1 MSFHIF
7 KLIDKLNLTLKRILI
22 CIVQLLELMRVIK
35 LDFLNVNLLQN
46 HVINDELKSNL
57 FRVSWICH
65 VVRVSDTFFL
75 TFEESAV
82 SVKDR
87 SNVTEV
93 LKFKSILFIFLVS
106 EVMMNQLD
114 LVFDFDTFVNIL
126 LYIWIKFQTDCMFSI

>member
-7 KLIDKLNLTLKRILI
+7 KLIDKLNFTLKRILV
-22 CIVQLLELMRVIK
+22 CIVQLLELMRVIE

-46 HVINDELKSNL
+46 HVINDQLKSNL
-57 FRVSWICH
+57 LRVSTICH
-65 VVRVSDTFFL
+65 VVRVSDTFLF

-93 LKFKSILFIFLVS
+93 LKFKCILFIFLVF

-126 LYIWIKFQTDCMFSI
+126 LYI